1 MKELIKIYLTYKGV
15 KIIIGWVLVFI
26 ILYICYKKGL
36 IQFYF
41 NFFKDLMQ

>member
-36 IQFYF
+36 IQFYL
-41 NFFKDLMQ
+41 NFLRDLMQ